1 MAEPEPFAQE
11 EGGMEIPEREPTK
24 DPALD
29 GSEPNS
35 PQQTDTVGKVVDPTA
50 ILPEPSI
57 PAWAW
62 ILLAI
67 AAIVFFGFLW
77 LKKKGPQENGVNLSP
92 FVWSGAIVFGVLVL
106 TALFPVVRE
115 ATDPLLARME
125 PDVDVWVLRPL
136 DDGTVDLFEE
146 KMKPS
151 RLKAS
156 GFWFPKNPTGV
167 EPFLGMKQ
175 IKSRD
180 LLYTDQAYRRLNNF
194 CRSIGREACTEVERF
209 YLGYTTATP
218 FLTFSPVREQIVMEC
233 LNPDGTLTGRGSLY
247 DMYDPNQVRT
257 LAKLVLQSMANLNEG
272 DIQRYNMEANEMD
285 RVKIVAKRPLQ
296 ITYRDMARVVN
307 QDIDLIQALALLGF
321 RNRVQKKEIPIVLD
335 PSGSFTLKS
344 YVDRKRGVISK
355 VKAC

>member
-1 MAEPEPFAQE
+1 
-11 EGGMEIPEREPTK
+11 MEIPEQEPEK
-24 DPALD
+24 DPGLD
-29 GSEPNS
+29 GPDSAAP
-35 PQQTDTVGKVVDPTA
+35 PKTDTLGKPVDATA
-50 ILPEPSI
+50 ILPQPEI
-57 PAWAW
+57 PFWAW
-62 ILLAI
+62 ILLSI
-67 AAIVFFGFLW
+67 AALVFFGFFW
-77 LKKKGPQENGVNLSP
+77 LKKKGPEEKGVNLSP
-92 FVWSGAIVFGVLVL
+92 FVWSGAIVFGILII

-115 ATDPLLARME
+115 ATDPTLARQE

-136 DDGTVDLFEE
+136 EDGTVDLFEE

-151 RLKAS
+151 TLKAS

-194 CRSIGREACTEVERF
+194 CRTIGSEACTEVERF

-218 FLTFSPVREQIVMEC
+218 FLTFSPAREQIVMEC
-233 LNPDGTLTGRGSLY
+233 LNPDGTLTKKGSLY
-247 DMYDPNQVRT
+247 DMYEADQVRA

-272 DIQRYNMEANEMD
+272 DIQRYKMEAGEMD

-335 PSGSFTLKS
+335 PAGKFTLKS